1 MRAAL
6 VILIILC
13 LALGAGLVIRHNRAN
28 DQKEKLEA
36 SITQMSNS
44 WTHTSGLLDVQ
55 VQDNKGLTNRLQQK
69 TSELESTT
77 KDLNDTKATLAK
89 SQAEAEAAA
98 KAVKAAEA
106 EIAKRDTKINEL
118 ENQNVALDKQA
129 NELKTAITGLEGKI
143 ADTQKKLAA
152 SEGDRQFLLK
162 ELKRLQAEKAELE
175 RQFNDLVVLKEQVRK
190 LKEELAISKR
200 LDWLRRGLYTAGSLK
215 GAELLQHGVGKEL
228 GAAKTNQSVN
238 VEMRRDGTTTINAP
252 GTPPQKK

>member
-13 LALGAGLVIRHNRAN
+13 LGLGAGLVIRHKKAI

-36 SITQMSNS
+36 GILQMSNS
-44 WTHTSGLLDVQ
+44 WTHTSSLLDAQ
-55 VQDNKGLTNRLQQK
+55 VQDNSGLTNKLQQK
-69 TSELESTT
+69 TSELESTS
-77 KDLNDTKATLAK
+77 KELNDTKATLAK

-106 EIAKRDTKINEL
+106 EITKRDTKINEL
-118 ENQNVALDKQA
+118 ESQNVALDKQA

-152 SEGDRQFLLK
+152 SEGDREFLLK

-200 LDWLRRGLYTAGSLK
+200 LEWLRRGLYTASSLK

-228 GAAKTNQSVN
+228 GVAKTNQSVN
-238 VEMRRDGTTTINAP
+238 VEMKRDGTTTINAP
-252 GTPPQKK
+252 GTPPPKK